1 MTIRLLLV
9 DDQLLFRQGL
19 ASLLSLESDLEII
32 GQASNGQEAIAIAE
46 QLQPDVILMDIQMPI
61 CDGIEATQVIHQRY
75 PGIKI
80 LILSTFDDDD
90 YICRSLQ
97 AGALGYLLKDT
108 TATQIAN
115 AIRTVSQDHSQLSP
129 TVAKKVF
136 AKLSTPQSNVNQ
148 PLYYLDLNQREQVVL
163 QHLAEGKTNRE
174 IAQIL
179 HLSEGTIKNYVTKIL
194 RVLGLRDRTQVAIW
208 VKQQRSQ

>member
-136 AKLSTPQSNVNQ
+136 AKLSTPQSDFNQ